1 MKAYY
6 FASFTFFA
14 TYERQP
20 FGVKF
25 FQVRWFGDV
34 FDESQ
39 QFRTNVF
46 FFEVNLANGN
56 VVVKVVV
63 DCQVGV
69 AVAVAVCVGGVA
81 SLKCLIVLVGVVS
94 VSVRILRTIE
104 YDYDSLQDMVRLH
117 H

>member
-1 MKAYY
+1 M
-6 FASFTFFA
+6 
-14 TYERQP
+14 
-20 FGVKF
+20 
-25 FQVRWFGDV
+25 
-34 FDESQ
+34 
-39 QFRTNVF
+39 F

-104 YDYDSLQDMVRLH
+104 YDYDSWQDMVRLH